1 MHSDRIYPAYLD
13 LAGVI
18 GQVVKMG
25 SDSEHVT
32 PVTAITDI
40 PYGVLGPGGEA
51 QALPA
56 GAFAD
61 VTVEGEMPCIAGI
74 GGVTA
79 GGWVVAAANAR
90 VVDVPDTLPEETTII
105 TTGIAKDDA
114 LVGEEVEV
122 FICRVALT
130 IPAGS

>member
-1 MHSDRIYPAYLD
+1 MHTDRIYSAYLD
-13 LAGVI
+13 LAGII

-51 QALPA
+51 QALEA
-56 GAFAD
+56 GDFAD
-61 VTVEGEMPCIAGI
+61 VAVEGELPCIAGV

-79 GGWVVAAANAR
+79 GGWVVASVNAR
-90 VVDVPDTLPEETTII
+90 VIDVPDDLAEETTII

-114 LVGEEVEV
+114 LEGEEVEV